1 MDSDHF
7 SRFFPN
13 LSTPFWATSG
23 HSWQTPPLPRVCSID
38 FLSLRPRSPP
48 PPGGWVLDPPVL
60 KKELLVWSPDQRG
73 PEVGGRGDANIFF
86 AFFFVWQFLKA
97 RGVFPPWFEA
107 AEMVPRHSPRP
118 YRTRPALLPW
128 QLFWLLHTQVARR
141 GTASFGPDPGHS
153 THSYEV
159 SRGGGSWRAPQG
171 GGLGSAPLFL
181 PFCYFLAIAV
191 LRSPSLSPFPRGQ
204 WYVPAH
210 LLYPVSVM
218 ACGM

>member
-1 MDSDHF
+1 M
-7 SRFFPN
+7 
-13 LSTPFWATSG
+13 
-23 HSWQTPPLPRVCSID
+23 
-38 FLSLRPRSPP
+38 
-48 PPGGWVLDPPVL
+48 
-60 KKELLVWSPDQRG
+60 
-73 PEVGGRGDANIFF
+73 GGRGDANIFF

-159 SRGGGSWRAPQG
+159 SRGGGAVGEPPRVG
-171 GGLGSAPLFL
+171 GRVPPLFSYHFAIFL
-181 PFCYFLAIAV
+181 LLRCSEVPPLVPSHEGSGMSLLICYTLC
-191 LRSPSLSPFPRGQ
+191 Q
-204 WYVPAH
+204 
-210 LLYPVSVM
+210 
-218 ACGM
+218 